1 MLLVIIVN
9 NNIKDKQAWDFF
21 IIQIKNWQF
30 VYSN

>member
-21 IIQIKNWQF
+21 LFKLRT
-30 VYSN
+30 SNLFI